1 MPSVK
6 QEPIYLPDV
15 ENNPQP
21 SHYADMI
28 QKMRNSGGEY
38 WQIWHLFAY
47 RPETTMHLAR
57 FSQGIMREPVPVSPG
72 LRELIAAYTSK
83 LNECEF
89 CMKSHA
95 AVSSE
100 LLGDDLE
107 GGVLRDLES
116 LGLEEK
122 EKPCCD
128 LPAKRPGTSHPLLL
142 PISNS

>member
-1 MPSVK
+1 MQSVK
-6 QEPIYLPDV
+6 QEPIYFPGV
-15 ENNPQP
+15 EHNPQP

-28 QKMRNSGGEY
+28 QRMQNSGGEY
-38 WQIWHLFAY
+38 WQIWHLFAF

-57 FSQGIMREPVPVSPG
+57 FTQGVMREPAPVSPG

-100 LLGDDLE
+100 LLGDDLS
-107 GGVLRDLES
+107 GA
-116 LGLEEK
+116 
-122 EKPCCD
+122 CCMIW
-128 LPAKRPGTSHPLLL
+128 KSRP
-142 PISNS
+142 

>member
-1 MPSVK
+1 MIPK
-6 QEPIYLPDV
+6 MQ
-15 ENNPQP
+15 NN
-21 SHYADMI
+21 
-28 QKMRNSGGEY
+28 GGEY
-38 WQIWHLFAY
+38 WQIWHLFAF